1 MSPISRVSPMISRT
15 GLGPQKPLFSLC
27 LVGSGVQGLSEVVG
41 CHWVPDNAGHS
52 VTTQTVEE

>member
-1 MSPISRVSPMISRT
+1 MSPTSHVSPTISRT
-15 GLGPQKPLFSLC
+15 ELGLQEPLFSLC

-52 VTTQTVEE
+52 VTVEG